1 MSGPQ
6 IRRVLLVI
14 VAPLLIGAC
23 ASLLFDPAALP
34 FSGTERLSAVF
45 LLDGQAYFGH
55 LEEVPWSG
63 TVTLRDVYYLEDAR
77 KVTSD
82 LSIALVKRGGE
93 LHQPV
98 DVMYIRRDKVLAIE
112 RVSLDSPIAQA
123 IAAQRALDGVRTR

>member
-14 VAPLLIGAC
+14 VAPVLLGAC
-23 ASLLFDPAALP
+23 SSLLLDPAALP

-123 IAAQRALDGVRTR
+123 IAAQRALDGARTR